1 MIRAPCSLDR
11 HFRLMANT
19 TTTKRKTLGRSGGKA
34 ARKSGGLLDTVKTVV
49 YAILIAAVVRT
60 VAFEPFNIPSGSM
73 IPTLLI
79 GDYLFVAK
87 YAYGYSHFSLP
98 FSPDIFPGRIFGS
111 VPQRGDVVVF
121 KLPRDTSTDYI
132 KRVIGLPGD
141 TVQVK
146 DGQLYING
154 QEVPRQEIGDYT
166 VADEFPPE
174 VDKEYLETLPGGRAH
189 DILKRFSTGVIDGL
203 DPNNTEVYTVPPH
216 MLFMMGDNRDNSMDS
231 RYQNDVGFV
240 PMENLVGKAEFIFFS
255 IGGTAPWWEF
265 WLWPVEIRWSRILQ
279 GIT

>member
-1 MIRAPCSLDR
+1 
-11 HFRLMANT
+11 MANS
-19 TTTKRKTLGRSGGKA
+19 TTTKRKPLGKTGGRSSK
-34 ARKSGGLLDTVKTVV
+34 KSGGLFDTIKTVI
-49 YAILIAAVVRT
+49 YAVLIAGVIRT
-60 VAFEPFNIPSGSM
+60 LAFEPFNIPSGSM

-98 FSPDIFPGRIFGS
+98 FSPDIFSGRILGS
-111 VPQRGDVVVF
+111 VPRRGDVVVF
-121 KLPRDTSTDYI
+121 KLPRDTSVDYI

-146 DGQLYING
+146 DGLLYING
-154 QEVPRQEIGDYT
+154 QQVPRQEAGDYT
-166 VADEFPPE
+166 VEDEFPAE
-174 VDKEYLETLPGGRAH
+174 VDKQYLESLPGGPAH
-189 DILKRFSTGVIDGL
+189 DIIKRFSTGVIDGL
-203 DPNNTEVYTVPPH
+203 DPNNTEVYTVPPG

-231 RYQNDVGFV
+231 RFQNDVGFV

-255 IGGTAPWWEF
+255 IGGTAPAWEF
-265 WLWPVEIRWSRILQ
+265 WLWPVEIRWWRIMK